1 MHRPLVFLSLYAPTM
16 SDFFH
21 ARRPHDGWTY
31 GEYMTHWKDDIADG
45 ISADMGKSE
54 RKMLHYK
61 QYNLERTHRVHE
73 AYTPSNTLKEAVQS
87 IESPQLWM
95 VLTEPWC
102 GDSAYNLPV
111 IADAASLSA
120 NVSLRIVPR
129 DENLDIMDQYLTD
142 GGRSIPKLV
151 AFSHEGDELFTW
163 GPRPDEL
170 QAFRQQLI
178 NDGVEGSRIVQRLI
192 DRYEEGAWRAVDR
205 ELTEI
210 LTAVHSLPS

>member
-1 MHRPLVFLSLYAPTM
+1 M
-16 SDFFH
+16 SDFFD

-31 GEYMTHWKDDIADG
+31 EEYMTHWKDTVANG
-45 ISADMGKSE
+45 ISADMSKSE

-73 AYTPSNTLKEAVQS
+73 AYTPSDALQEAVRA

-111 IADAASLSA
+111 IAEAAALSA
-120 NVSLRIVPR
+120 NVSLRILPR
-129 DENLDIMDQYLTD
+129 DEHLDIMDQYLTN

-151 AFSHEGDELFTW
+151 AFGPEGGELFTW

-178 NDGVEGSRIVQRLI
+178 QDGVEGSSVVQRLI

-205 ELTEI
+205 ELTEA
-210 LTAVHSLPS
+210 LTAAHSLSS